1 VRRETTPAKLEQFMS
16 ALGRRVRGPGII
28 YLTGGATALLHHWR
42 AITIDIDIKPDPEP
56 AGIFEAI
63 AALKEELD
71 VNVELASPDQFI
83 PALPGWRERSLFI
96 ATHGPLQFYHYDLY
110 GQALAK
116 LQRHH
121 DRDVQDVLAMVRD
134 GLVGVE
140 LLWALFIQMEP
151 GLLRYPAIHAPTFRA
166 AVQDFCHVQR

>member
-1 VRRETTPAKLEQFMS
+1 MS
-16 ALGRRVRGPGII
+16 ALGSRVRGPGII

-42 AITIDIDIKPDPEP
+42 SITIDIDIKPDPEP

-63 AALKEELD
+63 ASLKEELD

-110 GQALAK
+110 GQALSK

-121 DRDVQDVLAMVRD
+121 ERDLQDVLAMVRD
-134 GLVGVE
+134 GLVRVDM
-140 LLWALFIQMEP
+140 LWQLFNQIEP
-151 GLLRYPAIHAPTFRA
+151 ALLRYPAIHAPAFRA
-166 AVQDFCHVQR
+166 TVQDFCHVQR